1 MLASSVAPA
10 RVFAEDQLEGRAEMR
25 FRLRNVLIVGVGYLV
40 VAVMLAQE
48 SMVPLLVAI
57 AYAGGCM
64 LLTRHMIS
72 KAEAETAEQTIE
84 FFQSNPLYRDQ
95 LWGSFHHAFVSDRG
109 VVQALLKNLSDSLN
123 SKLGC
128 SELKQIILKDIDTEL
143 PAPES
148 RAFLRAVAPLTARK
162 TLITFLCVFSR
173 IANVQGLRWW
183 ILVRGQRD
191 PNAVFWR
198 YALSPIK
205 IPLVLWSYLTN
216 KYRAD
221 AGFNKI
227 NPGFFNSNDV
237 SSRVREIQLVAFNT
251 LVETLDTFGIDTTD
265 LKQQKANILN
275 INVSGGGQTS
285 FGNVVQ
291 GAMNKV
297 MGSVEAA

>member
-1 MLASSVAPA
+1 MP
-10 RVFAEDQLEGRAEMR
+10 
-25 FRLRNVLIVGVGYLV
+25 
-40 VAVMLAQE
+40 
-48 SMVPLLVAI
+48 
-57 AYAGGCM
+57 
-64 LLTRHMIS
+64 
-72 KAEAETAEQTIE
+72 
-84 FFQSNPLYRDQ
+84 
-95 LWGSFHHAFVSDRG
+95 
-109 VVQALLKNLSDSLN
+109 SDSHPFSAVERTFRCRRVL
-123 SKLGC
+123 SADDPGYVKTLKFKL
-128 SELKQIILKDIDTEL
+128 SVENIDTEL

-148 RAFLRAVAPLTARK
+148 RTFLRAVAPLTARK

-191 PNAVFWR
+191 PNAVLWR

-216 KYRAD
+216 RYRAD
-221 AGFNKI
+221 AGFNKV

-275 INVSGGGQTS
+275 INVSGGGQTA

-291 GAMNKV
+291 AAMNKV